1 MGEEEFFK
9 AIQYICL
16 NKEQLIQDESL
27 LSVLTN
33 FQVLMKVLEQSE
45 DRSKKTSIIALLNM
59 IFPKYRAIMTNNSI
73 IFTIPGDT
81 TTQPILVDENNF
93 EILQNALR
101 QILCVNNLFQGQNI
115 VYNPKGK
122 KAKAIA
128 EKIMKGRQR
137 VAEIKAKQGGSSI
150 FVRYISILV
159 VALQSMSLEACLNL
173 NMFQLF
179 DLMERYEAFVTW
191 DIDLRVRL
199 AGGKPDKPVDN
210 WMKDLYNDN

>member
-1 MGEEEFFK
+1 
-9 AIQYICL
+9 
-16 NKEQLIQDESL
+16 
-27 LSVLTN
+27 
-33 FQVLMKVLEQSE
+33 MKILEQSE
-45 DRSKKTSIIALLNM
+45 DRSKKTSVITLLNM

-73 IFTIPGDT
+73 IFTISGDT
-81 TTQPILVDENNF
+81 TAQPILVDENNF
-93 EILQNALR
+93 EILQSALR
-101 QILCVNNLFQGQNI
+101 QILCVNNLFQGNNV

-137 VAEIKAKQGGSSI
+137 VAEIKAKQGGNSI
-150 FVRYISILV
+150 FLRYISILV
-159 VALQSMSLEACLNL
+159 VGLQSMNLEDCLNL